1 MLWLLDEIHRILWNF
16 KRQPFETHLYT
27 LYLKQ
32 GRDEGHP
39 LSSSGQWQQ
48 HLLSIHH
55 FKYLKLWCISC
66 SVARSVSLFFTDTSL
81 SLLYIE
87 SVKTLFKE
95 TNFISQ
101 RQRPHKND
109 WWECDFE
116 FGPHPSRTFNS
127 LSCTQLQAT
136 EVSPDTR
143 KGIHSSLEWKFHQ
156 NVLPGAW
163 LTCTLLGY
171 ILLQ

>member
-1 MLWLLDEIHRILWNF
+1 MKYTEYFETSRGSPLRLIYTHFTWSREEMRGTHFLLLDSDNSIYLVFITLNILNF
-16 KRQPFETHLYT
+16 DASPV
-27 LYLKQ
+27 
-32 GRDEGHP
+32 
-39 LSSSGQWQQ
+39 QWQGV
-48 HLLSIHH
+48 
-55 FKYLKLWCISC
+55 YPC
-66 SVARSVSLFFTDTSL
+66 FTDTSSL

-87 SVKTLFKE
+87 SVKTVFKE

-101 RQRPHKND
+101 RQRLHKND

-136 EVSPDTR
+136 EVSPDMR